1 MKGKRPYYI
10 ISVEYEGDGYESWIA
25 YIGTNYKAAL
35 NRYIW
40 YFNYIK
46 NTDYHNDIG
55 HGLEENLRIPDK
67 QLEPGQSVWGSLYDG
82 DVYSTSFHLE
92 CRSTNTFNKSN
103 LEDIYKRDYP
113 KAKY

>member
-10 ISVEYEGDGYESWIA
+10 ISVQAEGDGYDSWIA

-40 YFNYIK
+40 YFNHIK
-46 NTDYHNDIG
+46 NTNYHNDIG
-55 HGLEENLRIPDK
+55 NGLEEHLQIPDK
-67 QLEPGQSVWGSLYDG
+67 PLEPGHSAWGSLYDG
-82 DVYSTSFHLE
+82 DAYYTAVYLQ
-92 CRSTNTFNKSN
+92 CRSTNTFHRSD
-103 LEDIYKRDYP
+103 LEDKYKEDYP